1 MFQPIRFLDIN
12 GNLMR
17 TWEKLLQVEIEMD
30 QLDRPSDVIF
40 DKKNNSLI
48 ICDFGNGVMF
58 MWLTITITE

>member
-1 MFQPIRFLDIN
+1 
-12 GNLMR
+12 MR
-17 TWEKLLQVEIEMD
+17 TWEKLLQVKIEMD
-30 QLDRPSDVIF
+30 QLDRPLDVIF